1 MSQQDKLG
9 RVLASLHE
17 SMLDEAFWPVTS
29 GLIDD
34 ACGTKGSALVVGKG
48 QAQDDSRF
56 FFGKFCVQ
64 GKRHEDLEHWYYR
77 NYYPYD
83 ERVPRVLNLAENH
96 LVHMTDLYTQRE
108 LQTSPAYNE
117 ACSRLGN
124 QNGLIVRMDGPD
136 GSHVVWTLG
145 DSTASGG
152 WSSGQVEMIKHL
164 LPHIRQSVRVWHTL
178 LNAEAL
184 DTLLIDLL
192 DNVKVG
198 VIHLDRRG
206 RILEANDRARDLLQQ
221 GDGLRSQSGFL
232 RAAMQADTVHLEGLL
247 KRALPTVGA
256 QAIGGS
262 MTVRRSSA
270 TPGLVV
276 HVNPVVASQMDVGTS
291 RVAAFVLIRDPVR
304 PQKFDPRLVG
314 AVFRLTPAESRVAA
328 SMAEGRSIGDIAA
341 ALGRKEST
349 IRWQV
354 KRILRKHG
362 LSRQADLVRLFST
375 AIGLEGQVTT
385 SARLQSDGS
394 S

>member
-9 RVLASLHE
+9 RVLESLHE
-17 SMLDEAFWPVTS
+17 SMLNEAFWPLTS
-29 GLIDD
+29 SLIDD
-34 ACGTKGSALVVGKG
+34 ACGTNGSALVVGKG
-48 QAQDDSRF
+48 RAPDDSRF
-56 FFGKFCVQ
+56 FFGKFCIQ
-64 GKRHEDLEHWYYR
+64 GQRHEDLEHWYYK
-77 NYYPYD
+77 NYYLHD
-83 ERVPRVLNLAENH
+83 ERVPRVLKLAESD
-96 LVHMTDLYTQRE
+96 LVHIPDLYTQRE
-108 LQTSPAYNE
+108 LQTSTAYNE
-117 ACSRLGN
+117 ACPRLGN
-124 QNGLIVRMDGPD
+124 QNGLVVRMGGPD
-136 GSHVVWTLG
+136 GSHIVWTLG
-145 DSTASGG
+145 DSTVSGG
-152 WSSGQVEMIKHL
+152 WSSGQVEMIEHL

-206 RILEANDRARDLLQQ
+206 RILEANDRARDLLRQ
-221 GDGLRSQSGFL
+221 GDGLRSQSGLL
-232 RAAMQADTVHLEGLL
+232 RAVRRSENAHLEALL
-247 KRALPTVGA
+247 KHALPTVGA
-256 QAIGGS
+256 QATGGS

-270 TPGLVV
+270 SPGLVL
-276 HVNPVVASQMDVGTS
+276 HVSPVVASQMDVGSS
-291 RVAAFVLIRDPVR
+291 RVAAFVLIRDPAR

-314 AVFRLTPAESRVAA
+314 AAFGLTPAESRVAVPVA
-328 SMAEGRSIGDIAA
+328 QGQSIGEIAA

-375 AIGLEGQVTT
+375 ATGLEGQVTT